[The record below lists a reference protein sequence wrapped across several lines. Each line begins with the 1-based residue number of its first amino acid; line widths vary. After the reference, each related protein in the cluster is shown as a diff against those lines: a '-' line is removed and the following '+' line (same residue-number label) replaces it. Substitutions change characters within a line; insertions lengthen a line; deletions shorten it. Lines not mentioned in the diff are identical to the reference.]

1 MKADKEKNDALEAK
15 RKYLQENTDLQ
26 TLYRY
31 LVSSKL
37 ISPDDFWSL
46 HHIPIVGSFFQ
57 VYIITLCSGLQGPV
71 GYF

>member
-1 MKADKEKNDALEAK
+1 MKADKERNNALEAK
-15 RKYLQENTDLQ
+15 KKFLVENKDLQ

-46 HHIPIVGSFFQ
+46 HHVPMVNFKLNANLKISV
-57 VYIITLCSGLQGPV
+57 
-71 GYF
+71 